1 MTIVLFVLIGYVGLQ
16 LALGVWVSRRVSTQ
30 QDYLLGGRSLGL
42 VLCGASMF
50 ATWFGAETCV
60 GAAGEVYQH
69 GLGAI
74 SADPF
79 GYGVCLILFGSFIAA
94 ELRGRG
100 YTTLADLFGDRFSPL
115 VERVV
120 ALLLLPGSVL
130 WAAAQIRAFG
140 QVFASA
146 SEGLD
151 PTLGVTLAAGVT
163 LLYTASGGLLA
174 DVYTDLLQGVV
185 LVVTL
190 VALAVIT
197 VSMVGSIDT
206 VIARASSGAPG
217 EEAGGFATL
226 NDWAVPIAG
235 SLFTQEVIS
244 RAVASRTTQIARRAA
259 VLAGLVYLVFG
270 TIPVVLGLVARV
282 LLPQAVDGEQVL
294 PILSRHLFGEVGFV
308 VLAGTLVSAILS
320 TVDSCLLA
328 CGALIM
334 QNLVGRRA
342 RGLSDRTR
350 LRLTRLCVV
359 GLGAV
364 AYVLALYGSSVHGL
378 VAESSALGS
387 AGLFVAGLLGLFTR
401 VGGVRAALLSLC
413 LGGATYVYAEH
424 VLASDVA
431 YLASLA
437 GAVLGYAVGALW
449 DARPAAAMP
458 EIT

>member
-1 MTIVLFVLIGYVGLQ
+1 MTIVLLVLVLYVGLQ
-16 LALGVWVSRRVSTQ
+16 LALGVWVSRRVSSQ

-79 GYGVCLILFGSFIAA
+79 GYGVCLILFGLFIAA
-94 ELRGRG
+94 ELRRRG

-115 VERVV
+115 VERLV
-120 ALLLLPGSVL
+120 ALILLPGSVL

-140 QVFASA
+140 QVFAAA
-146 SEGLD
+146 SDGLD
-151 PTLGVTLAAGVT
+151 PALGVTLAAGVT

-190 VALAVIT
+190 LALAVIT
-197 VSMVGSIDT
+197 VSMVGSLDALL
-206 VIARASSGAPG
+206 ARANVS
-217 EEAGGFATL
+217 AGDELGGLERL

-259 VLAGLVYLVFG
+259 LLAGVVYLVLG
-270 TIPVVLGLVARV
+270 TIPVLLGLLARQV
-282 LLPQAVDGEQVL
+282 LPHTVDSEQVL
-294 PILSRHLFGEVGFV
+294 PLLSRHLFGEVGFV

-334 QNLVGRRA
+334 QNLVGARA
-342 RGLSDRTR
+342 RDLSDRAR
-350 LRLTRLCVV
+350 LRLTRLSVV
-359 GLGAV
+359 GLGAL
-364 AYVLALYGSSVHGL
+364 AYVLALTGTSVHGL
-378 VAESSALGS
+378 VEESSALGS
-387 AGLFVAGLLGLFTR
+387 AGLFVAGLLGLYTR
-401 VGGVRAALLSLC
+401 FGGARAALLSLG
-413 LGGATYVYAEH
+413 LGGVTYIYAEH
-424 VLASDVA
+424 VLASGVA
-431 YLASLA
+431 YLASLG
-437 GAVLGYAVGALW
+437 GAVLGYALGTLW
-449 DARPAAAMP
+449 DERPAAAANQAS
-458 EIT
+458 